1 MALKVFTDNLSCI
14 VTHFVQTKYSGMML
28 RTSQNQRSCGITSRC
43 LCRTMDQRLCCSRTM
58 PVFMLPERC
67 RMNFRSETSTPCPVL
82 VSSLSRLA
90 YDNALLA
97 GSPHVLL
104 VRIQRVVNCSVRLI
118 GTASKS
124 SQITHL
130 IYGLHWRPI
139 SSRSQY
145 KIAFICFHVV
155 SGTAHPYLSEL
166 LHFYFPSHSLRSSS
180 DIPCSNDGQEDPEE
194 ESLSIYRTCQLEHY
208 FFVCS
213 FSSKSKLKTHAFS
226 YAY

>member
-82 VSSLSRLA
+82 VSSLSRLD

-118 GTASKS
+118 GTSSKS
-124 SQITHL
+124 AQITHL

-155 SGTAHPYLSEL
+155 SGTAHPYLS
-166 LHFYFPSHSLRSSS
+166 
-180 DIPCSNDGQEDPEE
+180 DPEE

-226 YAY
+226 YAYWFVIPLTYH